1 MKNYNYLLSILIGIS
16 SFNLHAADIKSQDRI
31 LIYSYAHIDKNN
43 SFQAYQKLP
52 SSVVAEAITYKVPSL
67 NLSGGR
73 IVPSTISAQTSCFIE
88 PDSKY
93 FNPQTYP
100 SNDVSKM
107 NKVVITPKVLE
118 IRNVVIDGDIKYA
131 NLYDFNTQVS
141 ENQIVEYKLICVK
154 LNSKS
159 RALEYTLDTSEIQT
173 ALKINDSS
181 GTLKVIAEFL
191 EQSKYDTKIKN
202 DILNRRDDNTFSNTN
217 QNGPLSNF
225 APYFFKNLY
234 L

>member
-1 MKNYNYLLSILIGIS
+1 MKNYNYLLSIIIGIS

-43 SFQAYQKLP
+43 SYQAYKDLTT
-52 SSVVAEAITYKVPSL
+52 SSDEAITYKVPSL

-88 PDSKY
+88 PDGKY
-93 FNPQTYP
+93 FNPQTFP
-100 SNDVSKM
+100 SNDISKV
-107 NKVVITPKVLE
+107 NRVVITPKVLE
-118 IRNVVIDGDIKYA
+118 IRDIVINGDIKYA
-131 NLYDFNTQVS
+131 NLHDFNTQVS
-141 ENQIVEYKLICVK
+141 ENQIVDYKLICVK
-154 LNSKS
+154 FNSKS

-191 EQSKYDTKIKN
+191 EQSKYDNKIIN
-202 DILNRRDDNTFSNTN
+202 DILNRRDDKTFSNPN